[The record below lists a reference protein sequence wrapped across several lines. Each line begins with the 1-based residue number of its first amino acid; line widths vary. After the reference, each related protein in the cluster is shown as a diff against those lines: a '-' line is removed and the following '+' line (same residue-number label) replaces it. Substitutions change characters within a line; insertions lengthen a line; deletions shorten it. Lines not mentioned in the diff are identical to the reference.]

1 MQFESSISR
10 CIARLKSGDEEAFE
24 PIWRRYYRRLVGL
37 VHRKLLGKARR
48 IVDGEDIA
56 LSAFESFARGVKRGH
71 FPELRDRDDLWRL
84 ILTIAERK
92 AFDRNAE
99 CFRLKRGGKEG
110 RQLTLSGCER
120 DGKLPAGKVANRL
133 EPTPEE
139 AAITAETMSMLLKM
153 LDPEMQR
160 LALGKLEGFTN
171 RELANE
177 LSCSLATVERK
188 LKLIR
193 KVWSACDV
201 FG

>member
-1 MQFESSISR
+1 
-10 CIARLKSGDEEAFE
+10 
-24 PIWRRYYRRLVGL
+24 
-37 VHRKLLGKARR
+37 
-48 IVDGEDIA
+48 
-56 LSAFESFARGVKRGH
+56 
-71 FPELRDRDDLWRL
+71 
-84 ILTIAERK
+84 
-92 AFDRNAE
+92 
-99 CFRLKRGGKEG
+99 
-110 RQLTLSGCER
+110 
-120 DGKLPAGKVANRL
+120 L